1 MPPYTYR
8 KLQEWIVERRRLQRR
23 SDDAESASR
32 ELVQTA
38 EDLAAKLRAFASD
51 GIVVKHLIEFALPSK
66 KRANA
71 AEVAAKGASAAAGS
85 RSTRQG
91 AAPEHTRSIGDDNT
105 HTGNAPRSAAT
116 EHASKPKNRWRK
128 TMKIRTM

>member
-1 MPPYTYR
+1 M
-8 KLQEWIVERRRLQRR
+8 
-23 SDDAESASR
+23 
-32 ELVQTA
+32 QTA

-71 AEVAAKGASAAAGS
+71 AEVTAKGASAAAGS

-91 AAPEHTRSIGDDNT
+91 AATEHTRSIGDDT
-105 HTGNAPRSAAT
+105 TQPGNAPRSTCEDTEHTEDNKGDDEQAT
-116 EHASKPKNRWRK
+116 EHTKDINLSL
-128 TMKIRTM
+128 IHI